1 MTETERRRLER
12 MQTECNKRTEQV
24 AEFAAECER
33 GYEPA
38 ASGGRVRAYADNV
51 IIRLEPLET
60 TTASGLA
67 VVRSRATESKG
78 TRTAVVLA
86 SGPGH
91 TTRQGKFIPNETRPG
106 QRVLVDAMAGQD
118 YSLDLEAPRSN
129 ASAQYPDASSFSSL
143 LGQKG
148 EYRIV
153 REDEILGVLE

>member
-1 MTETERRRLER
+1 MNETEYTEHLVRERL
-12 MQTECNKRTEQV
+12 
-24 AEFAAECER
+24 
-33 GYEPA
+33 
-38 ASGGRVRAYADNV
+38 RAYADNV
-51 IIRLEPLET
+51 IIRLEPLEKVS
-60 TTASGLA
+60 AGGIHLE
-67 VVRSRATESKG
+67 RSRATENKG

-91 TTRQGKFIPNETRPG
+91 RTRRGTFIPNETRAG

-129 ASAQYPDASSFSSL
+129 ASAQHPDASSFDSL

>member
-1 MTETERRRLER
+1 MHETTEGVVLPNGQGAFLGTEKL
-12 MQTECNKRTEQV
+12 
-24 AEFAAECER
+24 
-33 GYEPA
+33 
-38 ASGGRVRAYADNV
+38 RAYADNV
-51 IIRLEPLET
+51 IIRLEPIATE
-60 TTASGLA
+60 TASGLSI
-67 VVRSRATESKG
+67 VTSRETQNKG

-91 TTRQGKFIPNETRPG
+91 RTRRGTFIPNETRPG
-106 QRVLVDAMAGQD
+106 QRVLVDALAGQD

-129 ASAQYPDASSFSSL
+129 ASAQHPDASSFDSL

>member
-1 MTETERRRLER
+1 MLE
-12 MQTECNKRTEQV
+12 EKL
-24 AEFAAECER
+24 
-33 GYEPA
+33 
-38 ASGGRVRAYADNV
+38 RAYADNV
-51 IIRLEPLET
+51 VIRLEPLESES
-60 TTASGLA
+60 AGGIAL
-67 VVRSRATESKG
+67 VRSRATEQKG

-91 TTRQGKFIPNETRPG
+91 TTRQGKFIPNETKPG
-106 QRVLVDAMAGQD
+106 MRVLVDAMAGQD

-129 ASAQYPDASSFSSL
+129 ASAQHPDASSFSSL